1 MEGAFRYLW
10 ARNLLSINS
19 TDWVKRKNTT
29 VKRKINPA
37 LHDELVFTWE
47 KKIAEAVFQHKIP
60 SDLISS
66 FDQEPRGFPS
76 SSKTTHTK

>member
-1 MEGAFRYLW
+1 MVFLWQNATKSYQKMEGAFRYLW

-37 LHDELVFTWE
+37 LHDELVFT
-47 KKIAEAVFQHKIP
+47 
-60 SDLISS
+60 
-66 FDQEPRGFPS
+66 
-76 SSKTTHTK
+76 

>member
-37 LHDELVFTWE
+37 LHDELVFT
-47 KKIAEAVFQHKIP
+47 
-60 SDLISS
+60 
-66 FDQEPRGFPS
+66 
-76 SSKTTHTK
+76 